1 METRC
6 SSYYTQ
12 TISHPCKAG
21 HLVIAINCSY
31 IYIYEY
37 ICVCDHQVDF
47 RKKWGF
53 MFALLQLPRWPKSKF
68 WVGMQWTHYTE
79 TSWGSKMTEFYTY
92 VPIFSQQFSIHFGA
106 PDCIVGVGVYIPIPP
121 CLIPIVYQSI
131 PIFCWIHSTC
141 LWHILLFW
149 QFRV

>member
-1 METRC
+1 METFQLRFPLKKQKSTENWQCLTNLKMETTC

-21 HLVIAINCSY
+21 HLVIAIICSY
-31 IYIYEY
+31 IYIYV
-37 ICVCDHQVDF
+37 CVCDHQVDF

-68 WVGMQWTHYTE
+68 WVGMQRTHYTQ

-92 VPIFSQQFSIHFGA
+92 VPIFSQQFSILAHQTA
-106 PDCIVGVGVYIPIPP
+106 SSVSECTS
-121 CLIPIVYQSI
+121 LS
-131 PIFCWIHSTC
+131 
-141 LWHILLFW
+141 LLVW
-149 QFRV
+149 SL